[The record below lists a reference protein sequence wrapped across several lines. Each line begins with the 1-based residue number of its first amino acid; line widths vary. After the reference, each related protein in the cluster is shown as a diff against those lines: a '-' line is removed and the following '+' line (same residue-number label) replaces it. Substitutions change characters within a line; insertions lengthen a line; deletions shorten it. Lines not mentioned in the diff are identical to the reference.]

1 MLLTGQN
8 LNPVKGWKLS
18 NMSALFRTFTL
29 RTEGDSHALY
39 SFLKANA
46 KALADQGKPLS
57 VTVQE
62 YKAKRTGEQ
71 NKRYWALLNEIAE
84 QAWIGGKQCSSETW
98 HLFFRKTLIGFES
111 GPDGYEYP
119 ISTTTLDVAEFTT
132 YMDKISAYA
141 GTELGIE
148 LI

>member
-1 MLLTGQN
+1 MLH
-8 LNPVKGWKLS
+8 
-18 NMSALFRTFTL
+18 RTFVL
-29 RTEGDSHALY
+29 RDKASTASLWG
-39 SFLKANA
+39 FIKANA

-84 QAWIGGKQCSSETW
+84 QAWVGGKQCSSETW

-141 GTELGIE
+141 GNELGIE